1 MENIYIFDWLSKQEV
16 AYFLLMWQNQIF
28 KKWEI
33 IIKEWE
39 PSNNQAYVIKSGS
52 VNISKTWQYIT
63 NLKSWDIFW
72 ELALIVDEPRF
83 ATVTAHED
91 TEVLIFIKDD
101 FLMLCQKSAKYE
113 EIKNKILSR
122 IKDNFYRN
130 D

>member
-1 MENIYIFDWLSKQEV
+1 MENIYIFDWLSKQEI
-16 AYFLLMWQNQIF
+16 AYFLLMWQNKVF

-39 PSNNQAYVIKSGS
+39 SSNNQAYVIKSWS
-52 VNISKTWQYIT
+52 VNISKLWQYIT